1 MPGPPSG
8 PKVEKLPENV
18 IVEKQKPEVIETLEV
33 ASEKTVAPLKRAA
46 FGKNRLVSSFSL
58 KKQEAENGAE
68 EEEEDLSNKPRTPFT
83 QEQLDAKWKSYCY
96 LVQKEKKASLYA
108 TLTKHPVK
116 LVDNFQLHL
125 VLDSEI
131 QALELNN
138 EKAGL
143 LGFLRRELN
152 NYGIDLQTEVMQHQ
166 QESKH
171 LTSKDKF
178 LKMVEK
184 NPILAEMREKLG
196 LDIEY

>member
-1 MPGPPSG
+1 VVSVDSLKESYEESK
-8 PKVEKLPENV
+8 PKP
-18 IVEKQKPEVIETLEV
+18 Q
-33 ASEKTVAPLKRAA
+33 LKRAA
-46 FGKNRLVSSFSL
+46 FGKGKLVSSFSL
-58 KKQEAENGAE
+58 KKKEEEAEAE
-68 EEEEDLSNKPRTPFT
+68 EEEEDLTNKPRTPFT

-96 LVQKEKKASLYA
+96 IVQKNKKASLYA

-116 LVDNFQLHL
+116 LEDDWKLSL

-131 QALELNN
+131 QELELNT
-138 EKAGL
+138 EKSNL

-152 NYGIDLQTEVMQHQ
+152 NYGIDLITEVVQHQ

-178 LKMVEK
+178 LKMAEK
-184 NPILAEMREKLG
+184 NPVLAELRERLG

>member
-1 MPGPPSG
+1 M
-8 PKVEKLPENV
+8 
-18 IVEKQKPEVIETLEV
+18 
-33 ASEKTVAPLKRAA
+33 
-46 FGKNRLVSSFSL
+46 VSSFSL
-58 KKQEAENGAE
+58 KKQEQDNEND
-68 EEEEDLSNKPRTPFT
+68 EEEEDLTNKPRTSFT

-116 LVDNFQLHL
+116 LVDDFQLHL

-138 EKAGL
+138 EKANL

-152 NYGIDLQTEVMQHQ
+152 NYGIDLQTEITQHQ

-184 NPILAEMREKLG
+184 NPVLAEMREKLG

>member
-1 MPGPPSG
+1 MEEA
-8 PKVEKLPENV
+8 K
-18 IVEKQKPEVIETLEV
+18 KQEEQERQESEVV
-33 ASEKTVAPLKRAA
+33 SASEEPLEKPKPQLKRAQ
-46 FGKNRLVSSFSL
+46 FGKGKLVSNFSL
-58 KKQEAENGAE
+58 KKKETETEAE

-83 QEQLDAKWKSYCY
+83 QDQLDAKWKSYCY

-116 LVDNFQLHL
+116 LEDNFQLRL
-125 VLDSEI
+125 ILDSEI
-131 QALELNN
+131 QALELVN
-138 EKAGL
+138 ERSSL

-152 NYGIDLQTEVMQHQ
+152 NYGIDLITEVVQHQ
-166 QESKH
+166 EESKH

-184 NPILAEMREKLG
+184 NPVLAEMRERLG

>member
-1 MPGPPSG
+1 M
-8 PKVEKLPENV
+8 
-18 IVEKQKPEVIETLEV
+18 
-33 ASEKTVAPLKRAA
+33 
-46 FGKNRLVSSFSL
+46 
-58 KKQEAENGAE
+58 KKQEKDAESD

-83 QEQLDAKWKSYCY
+83 QEELDAKWKSYCY

-108 TLTKHPVK
+108 TLTKHTVK
-116 LVDNFQLHL
+116 LGENFQLSL

-131 QALELNN
+131 QALELVS
-138 EKAGL
+138 EKSAL

-152 NYGIDLQTEVMQHQ
+152 NYGIDLQTEVIQNQ

-184 NPILAEMREKLG
+184 NPVLAELRERFG

>member
-1 MPGPPSG
+1 VVATAE
-8 PKVEKLPENV
+8 VE
-18 IVEKQKPEVIETLEV
+18 
-33 ASEKTVAPLKRAA
+33 EKTKPQLKRAQ
-46 FGKNRLVSSFSL
+46 FGVGKSRLVSNFSM
-58 KKQEAENGAE
+58 KKQEEDAKSE
-68 EEEEDLSNKPRTPFT
+68 EEEEDLTNKPRTPFT
-83 QEQLDAKWKSYCY
+83 QEDLDAKWKSYCY
-96 LVQKEKKASLYA
+96 LVQKDKKASLYA
-108 TLTKHPVK
+108 TLTKHPV
-116 LVDNFQLHL
+116 QLGEDWQLSL

-138 EKAGL
+138 EKASL

-166 QESKH
+166 QETKH

-184 NPILAEMREKLG
+184 NPVLAELRERLG

>member
-1 MPGPPSG
+1 M
-8 PKVEKLPENV
+8 VEAQ
-18 IVEKQKPEVIETLEV
+18 VEEKKEV
-33 ASEKTVAPLKRAA
+33 KPLKRAS
-46 FGKNRLVSSFSL
+46 FGKGRLVSSLSL
-58 KKQEAENGAE
+58 KKSAEEEAAE

-83 QEQLDAKWKSYCY
+83 EGELRAKWKSFCY
-96 LVQKEKKASLYA
+96 LVQKDKKASLYA
-108 TLTKHPVK
+108 TLTKHPVQ
-116 LVDNFQLHL
+116 LLEDFQLSL

-138 EKAGL
+138 EKASL

-152 NYGIDLQTEVMQHQ
+152 NYGIDLTTEVHQDQ

-184 NPILAEMREKLG
+184 NPVLAEMREKLG

>member
-1 MPGPPSG
+1 MTEPVVANGE
-8 PKVEKLPENV
+8 EKA
-18 IVEKQKPEVIETLEV
+18 KPQ
-33 ASEKTVAPLKRAA
+33 LKRAT
-46 FGKNRLVSSFSL
+46 FGKGKLVSSFSL
-58 KKQEAENGAE
+58 KNKEKEADKE
-68 EEEEDLSNKPRTPFT
+68 EEEEDLSNKPRTTFT
-83 QEQLDAKWKSYCY
+83 QEQLEAKWKSYCY

-116 LVDNFQLHL
+116 LEDDFQLRL

-131 QALELNN
+131 QALELTN
-138 EKAGL
+138 ERASL

-152 NYGIDLQTEVMQHQ
+152 NYGIDLITEVVQHQ
-166 QESKH
+166 EESRH

-184 NPILAEMREKLG
+184 NPVLAELRERLG